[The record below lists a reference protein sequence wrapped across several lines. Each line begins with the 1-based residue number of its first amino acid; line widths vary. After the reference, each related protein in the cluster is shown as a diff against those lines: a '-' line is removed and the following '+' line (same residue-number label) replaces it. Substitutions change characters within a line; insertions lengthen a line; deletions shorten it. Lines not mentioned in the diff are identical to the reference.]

1 MNVET
6 IKNDETIKRSNTFI
20 KKAVH
25 VIKRDWGAWLIMVPA
40 LLALLIFTYIP
51 MVGGAYLSLCK
62 TKAYD
67 AVAFVGLNN
76 FRDILTNSL
85 FLKALGNCFKYV
97 FWCFVIGWPLPIIMA
112 ILLNE
117 IRRGQRLY
125 RCLSYLPGMVPGII
139 ASMVWAILL
148 SPGQVGLLNNILGR
162 FGIPPLEWLQDKN
175 LVIPT
180 IAMVMTWS
188 GCCGTIVMYI
198 ANLQGVNSDL
208 YEASAIDG
216 AGFFRRVWYIT
227 LPTLAPLLKLGICS
241 QVASTFTVFQQVY
254 ILTGGGPDNAS
265 MNLAM
270 LVYQYTFNNMQAG
283 HSAAISIVQCIIL
296 VTITLIFRWATRR
309 SGEDE

>member
-1 MNVET
+1 
-6 IKNDETIKRSNTFI
+6 
-20 KKAVH
+20 
-25 VIKRDWGAWLIMVPA
+25 
-40 LLALLIFTYIP
+40 
-51 MVGGAYLSLCK
+51 
-62 TKAYD
+62 
-67 AVAFVGLNN
+67 
-76 FRDILTNSL
+76 
-85 FLKALGNCFKYV
+85 
-97 FWCFVIGWPLPIIMA
+97 
-112 ILLNE
+112 
-117 IRRGQRLY
+117 
-125 RCLSYLPGMVPGII
+125 MVPGII

-241 QVASTFTVFQQVY
+241 QVVSTFTVFQQVY
-254 ILTGGGPDNAS
+254 VLTGGGPDNAS

-270 LVYQYTFNNMQAG
+270 LAYQYTFNNMQAG